1 MGFVDGL
8 IKVIGFFME
17 EGANSYERT
26 AREARSQARRTG
38 NQANYER
45 ANEAFSIMSGNAK
58 TVDTFSKGNQQ
69 SQQFLHP
76 FSRET
81 ARQIPMGK
89 NSLRTL

>member
-45 ANEAFSIMSGNAK
+45 ANEALSGINIQRESWK
-58 TVDTFSKGNQQ
+58 TNKKAMQDNLEARKQQ
-69 SQQFLHP
+69 
-76 FSRET
+76 REE
-81 ARQIPMGK
+81 
-89 NSLRTL
+89 

>member
-45 ANEAFSIMSGNAK
+45 ANEALSEIKSQRENWNNRKKAIEDNLEARK
-58 TVDTFSKGNQQ
+58 QQ
-69 SQQFLHP
+69 
-76 FSRET
+76 REE
-81 ARQIPMGK
+81 
-89 NSLRTL
+89 